1 MAGASQPEE
10 DAITGIN
17 VVPLVDI
24 VLVLLIIF
32 MMTAS
37 IIVAP
42 AVKIELPQVSK
53 ADQPPPKSLHFIVDV
68 TGAIYLNDK
77 QVAKDSVVPMM
88 QKEVAANADVQVL
101 VSADKSVQYGE
112 VIELLDLVR
121 TGGVS
126 KFAISVEMVSG
137 NAKKK

>member
-1 MAGASQPEE
+1 MAGAAPTED

-53 ADQPPPKSLHFIVDV
+53 ADQPPPKSLHFIVD
-68 TGAIYLNDK
+68 TAGAIYLNDK
-77 QVAKDSVVPMM
+77 QVAEDAVVPMI
-88 QKEVAANADVQVL
+88 QKEVAANPDIQVL
-101 VSADKSVQYGE
+101 VSADKTVQYGE

-121 TGGVS
+121 SGGVQ
-126 KFAISVEMVSG
+126 KFAISVEVVDRG
-137 NAKKK
+137 KR

>member
-1 MAGASQPEE
+1 MAAGAGRGEE

-42 AVKIELPQVSK
+42 SVKIELPTVSK
-53 ADQPPPKSLHFIVDV
+53 ADQPPPRNLHFVMDV
-68 TGAIYLNDK
+68 TGAIYLDDRRIEK
-77 QVAKDSVVPMM
+77 QEILPLVKQRVAENP
-88 QKEVAANADVQVL
+88 DVQVL
-101 VSADKSVQYGE
+101 VSADKQVPYGDVVE
-112 VIELLDLVR
+112 VLDLVR
-121 TGGVS
+121 EGGVT
-126 KFAISVEMVSG
+126 KFAISVEVIRKRS
-137 NAKKK
+137 